1 LHVGQ
6 AASFLDSELA
16 NYRDLTGG
24 APCSPAWV
32 CSRWNKISCLICALF
47 V

>member
-1 LHVGQ
+1 MDWRMVELKGIILREVLHVGQ

-24 APCSPAWV
+24 APCSPA
-32 CSRWNKISCLICALF
+32 
-47 V
+47 